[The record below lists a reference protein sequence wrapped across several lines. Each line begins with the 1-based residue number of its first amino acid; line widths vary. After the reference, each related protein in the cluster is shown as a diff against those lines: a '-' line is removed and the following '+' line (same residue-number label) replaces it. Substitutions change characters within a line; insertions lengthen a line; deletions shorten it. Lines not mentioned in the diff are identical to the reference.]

1 MRVAINGK
9 FGELKEGIN
18 VENVLLNYKIKPEGI
33 VVELNQKIIK
43 RDEWQKIVIK
53 ENDIIELI
61 SFVGGG

>member
-1 MRVAINGK
+1 MQVTINGRYE
-9 FGELKEGIN
+9 ELKGGIN
-18 VENVLLNYKIKPEGI
+18 VENVLLNYKIKPEGV
-33 VVELNQKIIK
+33 VVELNQKIIR

>member
-9 FGELKEGIN
+9 LEELKEGIN
-18 VENVLLNYKIKPEGI
+18 VENVLLNYKIKPEGV

-43 RDEWQKIVIK
+43 RDEWQKIIIK

>member
-1 MRVAINGK
+1 MQVTINGR
-9 FGELKEGIN
+9 FEELKEGIN
-18 VENVLLNYKIKPEGI
+18 VENVLLNYKIKSEGV

-43 RDEWQKIVIK
+43 RDEWQKIAIK